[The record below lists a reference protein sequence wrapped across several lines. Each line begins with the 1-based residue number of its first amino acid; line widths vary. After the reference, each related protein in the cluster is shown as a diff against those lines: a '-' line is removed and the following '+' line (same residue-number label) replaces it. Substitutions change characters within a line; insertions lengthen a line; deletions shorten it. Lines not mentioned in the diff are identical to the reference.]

1 VDACR
6 RRADGRGG
14 APRDVVRA
22 WGESLSL
29 ALSRKRER
37 GHDCRR
43 FSRCSF
49 FVLDKI
55 PVALHTRSRL
65 VREGR
70 SHEAF
75 FEWDRMRCLRP
86 VSQAGLGRPGVTV
99 PPHYEGEPIGRL
111 RRHRRTAGKPSGS
124 TEPKLRESKEYGTC
138 RCATERSSSPKSRGG
153 TPSGV
158 ARLKFAGDPA
168 GRGGVSNHQVRLTAC
183 CLPSCL
189 EGKLLKPRTLRR
201 RENESA

>member
-1 VDACR
+1 
-6 RRADGRGG
+6 
-14 APRDVVRA
+14 VRY
-22 WGESLSL
+22 
-29 ALSRKRER
+29 RQ
-37 GHDCRR
+37 DI
-43 FSRCSF
+43 CSF

-55 PVALHTRSRL
+55 PIVLHTRSRL

-86 VSQAGLGRPGVTV
+86 ASQAGLGRPGVTV

-158 ARLKFAGDPA
+158 ARLRFAD
-168 GRGGVSNHQVRLTAC
+168 GV
-183 CLPSCL
+183 LPPL
-189 EGKLLKPRTLRR
+189 IFEGKLLTPRTRKR
-201 RENESA
+201 REMAEPRSHLAFAAHAAINPTENSGALHERSLAPVGL